1 MWFGLGLVNEITR
14 TGNYGLASVEMLVNF
29 PFGNGRRFCRATRLP
44 ARLRLSAS
52 EVQIEQIGS
61 ALWVHPRTAP
71 ACDMGAWLQQFD
83 ASTEPLPDD
92 FLLDRR
98 DNPPQQ
104 RDWV

>member
-1 MWFGLGLVNEITR
+1 
-14 TGNYGLASVEMLVNF
+14 
-29 PFGNGRRFCRATRLP
+29 
-44 ARLRLSAS
+44 
-52 EVQIEQIGS
+52 VQIEQIGS

-71 ACDMGAWLQQFD
+71 ASDMGAWLQQFY

-98 DNPPQQ
+98 DTPPQQ